1 MDIAKFNKE
10 LGTKIAMA
18 KSFEKHDNSE
28 VAIKLWIEISEM
40 TINASKD
47 PSLEAPFRHMLI
59 TRTEQIF
66 EHIKSLKAPKEV
78 QFIEEEP
85 IPLEDDIQ
93 IREST
98 ENINEIKPESDV
110 IQTDLPSSDKTDS
123 SFLKDDD
130 WFEKVDI
137 HPSSNKPI
145 SFEEITASKDFKILT
160 PHDPEYVNKAKK
172 ASEEMDMS
180 VIKKPEEESA
190 DQDGNSD
197 SDKVICFACGALLP
211 PNTKVCKYCGT
222 KLS

>member
-47 PSLEAPFRHMLI
+47 PTLDAPFRHMLI

-78 QFIEEEP
+78 QFIEEEI
-85 IPLEDDIQ
+85 IPSEDDIQ
-93 IREST
+93 IQEST
-98 ENINEIKPESDV
+98 EDLNEITPKSDQ
-110 IQTDLPSSDKTDS
+110 IQADLPSPDDISS

-137 HPSSNKPI
+137 HPSNTKPI
-145 SFEEITASKDFKILT
+145 GFEEITPPKDFKILT
-160 PHDPEYVNKAKK
+160 PHDPEYVDKAKK
-172 ASEEMDMS
+172 ASEEIDMRF
-180 VIKKPEEESA
+180 IKKSEEEST
-190 DQDGNSD
+190 D
-197 SDKVICFACGALLP
+197 SDNGDKVFCFACGAVLP
-211 PNTKVCKYCGT
+211 PNTKVCKDCGT

>member
-47 PSLEAPFRHMLI
+47 PTLDAPFRHMLI

-78 QFIEEEP
+78 QFIEEEIILPEIDIP
-85 IPLEDDIQ
+85 IQ
-93 IREST
+93 EST
-98 ENINEIKPESDV
+98 EDINEITPKSDP
-110 IQTDLPSSDKTDS
+110 IQPDLPSTDNTSS

-130 WFEKVDI
+130 WFEKADVL
-137 HPSSNKPI
+137 SSNTKPI
-145 SFEEITASKDFKILT
+145 GFEEITASKDFKILT
-160 PHDPEYVNKAKK
+160 PHDPEYVDKAKK
-172 ASEEMDMS
+172 ASEEIDMK

-190 DQDGNSD
+190 DSD
-197 SDKVICFACGALLP
+197 NGDKVFCFACGALLP
-211 PNTKVCKYCGT
+211 PNTKVCKDCGT

>member
-1 MDIAKFNKE
+1 MNIAKFNKE

-18 KSFEKHDNSE
+18 KSYEKHDNIE

-47 PSLEAPFRHMLI
+47 PTLDSPFRHMLI

-78 QFIEEEP
+78 QFIEEET

-98 ENINEIKPESDV
+98 EDINEIKPESDV
-110 IQTDLPSSDKTDS
+110 IQTDLSSSDKINS
-123 SFLKDDD
+123 SVLKDDD
-130 WFEKVDI
+130 WFEKGDI
-137 HPSSNKPI
+137 YPSNNKTI
-145 SFEEITASKDFKILT
+145 GFEEITAPKDFKILT
-160 PHDPEYVNKAKK
+160 PHDPEYVDKMKK
-172 ASEEMDMS
+172 ASEDLDMS
-180 VIKKPEEESA
+180 GYKKPEEKSA
-190 DQDGNSD
+190 DSD
-197 SDKVICFACGALLP
+197 NGDKVICFACGASVA
-211 PNTKVCKYCGT
+211 PNSKVCKECGT

>member
-47 PSLEAPFRHMLI
+47 PTLDAPFRHMLI

-85 IPLEDDIQ
+85 IPIEDDIQ
-93 IREST
+93 MQEST
-98 ENINEIKPESDV
+98 EDIKEIKPESDV
-110 IQTDLPSSDKTDS
+110 IQTDLPSSEKTSS

-130 WFEKVDI
+130 WFEKADVL
-137 HPSSNKPI
+137 SSNTKPI
-145 SFEEITASKDFKILT
+145 GFEEITAPKDFKILT
-160 PHDPEYVNKAKK
+160 PHDPEYVDKAKK
-172 ASEEMDMS
+172 ASEELDMS
-180 VIKKPEEESA
+180 SSKKPEEET
-190 DQDGNSD
+190 SD
-197 SDKVICFACGALLP
+197 SVNGDKVICFACGALLP
-211 PNTKVCKYCGT
+211 PNTKVCKDCGT

>member
-28 VAIKLWIEISEM
+28 IAIKLWIEISEM

-47 PSLEAPFRHMLI
+47 PTLDVPFRHMLI

-78 QFIEEEP
+78 QFIEEEQ
-85 IPLEDDIQ
+85 ILLEDDIQ

-98 ENINEIKPESDV
+98 EDINEMKPESDV
-110 IQTDLPSSDKTDS
+110 IQTDLPSSDKTNS

-137 HPSSNKPI
+137 NPSSNKPKG
-145 SFEEITASKDFKILT
+145 FEEIPAPKDFKILT
-160 PHDPEYVNKAKK
+160 PHDPEYVDKAKK
-172 ASEEMDMS
+172 ASEEIDMS
-180 VIKKPEEESA
+180 VIRKPEEKPA
-190 DQDGNSD
+190 DQDENNGA
-197 SDKVICFACGALLP
+197 DKVICFACGALLP
-211 PNTKVCKYCGT
+211 PNTKVCKDCGT

>member
-47 PSLEAPFRHMLI
+47 PTLDAPFRHMLI

-78 QFIEEEP
+78 QFIEEEI
-85 IPLEDDIQ
+85 IPSEDDIQ
-93 IREST
+93 IQEST
-98 ENINEIKPESDV
+98 EDLNEITPKSDP
-110 IQTDLPSSDKTDS
+110 IQADLPSPDDISS

-137 HPSSNKPI
+137 HPNSNKTKG
-145 SFEEITASKDFKILT
+145 FEEITPPKDFKILT
-160 PHDPEYVNKAKK
+160 PHDHEYVDKAKK
-172 ASEEMDMS
+172 ASEEIDMRF
-180 VIKKPEEESA
+180 IKKSEEEST
-190 DQDGNSD
+190 D
-197 SDKVICFACGALLP
+197 SDNGDKVFCFACGAVLP
-211 PNTKVCKYCGT
+211 PNTKVCKDCGT

>member
-18 KSFEKHDNSE
+18 KSFEKHDNIE

-47 PSLEAPFRHMLI
+47 PTLDVPFKHMLI

-78 QFIEEEP
+78 QFIEEET
-85 IPLEDDIQ
+85 IPLEDDTQ
-93 IREST
+93 ILEST
-98 ENINEIKPESDV
+98 EDINEIKPEADV
-110 IQTDLPSSDKTDS
+110 IQNDLSSSDKTNS
-123 SFLKDDD
+123 SVLKDDD

-137 HPSSNKPI
+137 HSSNKPKGI
-145 SFEEITASKDFKILT
+145 EEITAPKDFKILT
-160 PHDPEYVNKAKK
+160 PHDPEYVDKAKK

-190 DQDGNSD
+190 DQEGISN

-211 PNTKVCKYCGT
+211 PNTKVCKDCGT

>member
-18 KSFEKHDNSE
+18 KSFEKHDNIE

-47 PSLEAPFRHMLI
+47 PTLDAPFIHMLI

-98 ENINEIKPESDV
+98 EDINNIKPESDV
-110 IQTDLPSSDKTDS
+110 IQTDLPSYDKTNS

-137 HPSSNKPI
+137 HPSSNKTKG
-145 SFEEITASKDFKILT
+145 FEEITAPKDFKILT
-160 PHDPEYVNKAKK
+160 PHDPEYVEKAKK
-172 ASEEMDMS
+172 ASEEIDMS
-180 VIKKPEEESA
+180 INKKPEENPA
-190 DQDGNSD
+190 DQDGNNN

-211 PNTKVCKYCGT
+211 PNTKVCKDCGT

>member
-47 PSLEAPFRHMLI
+47 PTLDVPFRHMLI

-85 IPLEDDIQ
+85 IPIEDDIQ
-93 IREST
+93 MQEST
-98 ENINEIKPESDV
+98 EDINEIKPESDV
-110 IQTDLPSSDKTDS
+110 IQTDLPSSEKTSS

-130 WFEKVDI
+130 WFEKEDI
-137 HPSSNKPI
+137 YPSSNKQKG
-145 SFEEITASKDFKILT
+145 FEEITASKDFKILT

-211 PNTKVCKYCGT
+211 PNTKVCKDCGT

>member
-110 IQTDLPSSDKTDS
+110 IQTDLPSSEKTSS

-130 WFEKVDI
+130 WFEKEDI
-137 HPSSNKPI
+137 YLSSNKPKG
-145 SFEEITASKDFKILT
+145 FEEITASKDFKILT

-197 SDKVICFACGALLP
+197 SDKVICFARGALLP
-211 PNTKVCKYCGT
+211 PNTKVCKDCGT

>member
-10 LGTKIAMA
+10 LGTK
-18 KSFEKHDNSE
+18 KSFEKHDNIE

-47 PSLEAPFRHMLI
+47 PTLDAPFRHMLI

-85 IPLEDDIQ
+85 IPLEDDIR
-93 IREST
+93 IGEST
-98 ENINEIKPESDV
+98 EDINEITPESDV
-110 IQTDLPSSDKTDS
+110 IQTDLPSSDKTNS

-137 HPSSNKPI
+137 HPSSNNPKG
-145 SFEEITASKDFKILT
+145 FEEITAPKDFKILT
-160 PHDPEYVNKAKK
+160 PHDPEYVDKAKK
-172 ASEEMDMS
+172 ASEEIDRS
-180 VIKKPEEESA
+180 VIKKPEEKSA
-190 DQDGNSD
+190 DSD
-197 SDKVICFACGALLP
+197 NGDTVFCFACGAILP
-211 PNTKVCKYCGT
+211 PNTKVCKDCGT
-222 KLS
+222 KLN

>member
-18 KSFEKHDNSE
+18 KSFEKHDNIE

-47 PSLEAPFRHMLI
+47 PTLDSPFIHMLI

-66 EHIKSLKAPKEV
+66 EHIKSLKSPKEV
-78 QFIEEEP
+78 QFVEEEP

-98 ENINEIKPESDV
+98 EDINEINQESNV
-110 IQTDLPSSDKTDS
+110 IQTDLPSSDKTNS

-137 HPSSNKPI
+137 HPNSTKPKG
-145 SFEEITASKDFKILT
+145 FEEITAPKDFKILT
-160 PHDPEYVNKAKK
+160 PHDPEYVDKAKK
-172 ASEEMDMS
+172 ASEEIDMS
-180 VIKKPEEESA
+180 VIKKPEEKPA
-190 DQDGNSD
+190 DQDGNNN

-211 PNTKVCKYCGT
+211 PNTKICKDCGT

>member
-18 KSFEKHDNSE
+18 KSFEKHDNIE

-47 PSLEAPFRHMLI
+47 PSLETPFRHMLI

-78 QFIEEEP
+78 QFSDEKKFP
-85 IPLEDDIQ
+85 PEDDIQ
-93 IREST
+93 IQEST
-98 ENINEIKPESDV
+98 EDISEIITKPDPNQPE
-110 IQTDLPSSDKTDS
+110 LPSPDNISS

-137 HPSSNKPI
+137 HPSNKPKG
-145 SFEEITASKDFKILT
+145 FEEITAPKDFEILT
-160 PHDPEYVNKAKK
+160 PHDPEYVDKAKK
-172 ASEEMDMS
+172 ASEEIDMRAL
-180 VIKKPEEESA
+180 KKPEEESA
-190 DQDGNSD
+190 D
-197 SDKVICFACGALLP
+197 SDKGDKVFCFACGAVLP
-211 PNTKVCKYCGT
+211 PNTKVCKDCGT

>member
-47 PSLEAPFRHMLI
+47 PTLDAPFRHMLI

-78 QFIEEEP
+78 QFIEEEIILPEIDIP
-85 IPLEDDIQ
+85 IQ
-93 IREST
+93 EST
-98 ENINEIKPESDV
+98 EDINEITPKSDPS
-110 IQTDLPSSDKTDS
+110 QPDLPSTDNTS
-123 SFLKDDD
+123 ASFLKDDD
-130 WFEKVDI
+130 WFEKADVL
-137 HPSSNKPI
+137 SNNTKPI
-145 SFEEITASKDFKILT
+145 GFEEITAPKDFKILT
-160 PHDPEYVNKAKK
+160 PHDPEYVDKAKK
-172 ASEEMDMS
+172 ASEEIDMK
-180 VIKKPEEESA
+180 VIKKPEEDSA
-190 DQDGNSD
+190 DSD
-197 SDKVICFACGALLP
+197 NGDKVFCFACGAELP
-211 PNTKVCKYCGT
+211 PDTKVCKDCGT

>member
-47 PSLEAPFRHMLI
+47 PTLDAPFRHMLI

-78 QFIEEEP
+78 QFIEEEI
-85 IPLEDDIQ
+85 IPSEDDIQ
-93 IREST
+93 IEEST
-98 ENINEIKPESDV
+98 EDLNEITPKSDP
-110 IQTDLPSSDKTDS
+110 IQADLPSPDDISS

-137 HPSSNKPI
+137 HPNSNKTKG
-145 SFEEITASKDFKILT
+145 FEEITAPKDFNILT
-160 PHDPEYVNKAKK
+160 PHDPEYVDKAKK
-172 ASEEMDMS
+172 ASEEIDMS
-180 VIKKPEEESA
+180 FIKKSEEEST
-190 DQDGNSD
+190 D
-197 SDKVICFACGALLP
+197 SDNGDKLFCFACGAVLP
-211 PNTKVCKYCGT
+211 PNTKVCKDCGT